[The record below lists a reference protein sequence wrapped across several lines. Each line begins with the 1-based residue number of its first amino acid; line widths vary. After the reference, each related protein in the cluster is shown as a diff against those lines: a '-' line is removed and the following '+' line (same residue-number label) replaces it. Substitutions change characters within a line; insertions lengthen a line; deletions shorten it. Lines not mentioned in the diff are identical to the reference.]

1 MSLDLFWLTILP
13 AFCFISLHFLQNLLL
28 PLSFQHLIH
37 SIFYFLGDKCSQGI
51 QSWSPSKCLCHKK
64 YNKSTF
70 QWASIFSQVTVAL
83 LHWKKFKHT
92 DRDSS
97 NINRRIIFF
106 IVILINLNQIFL
118 DSFLSSSHSYIV
130 PQISICDMILSEDSS
145 HIFLDVCIR
154 NHLLFPFRFI
164 LFLNSHICC
173 RWIVCS

>member
-13 AFCFISLHFLQNLLL
+13 AFCFTSLHFLQNLLL

-37 SIFYFLGDKCSQGI
+37 SIFYFFYLLGDKCSQGI

-92 DRDSS
+92 DRDNNSS
-97 NINRRIIFF
+97 NRNIIFF
-106 IVILINLNQIFL
+106 IIKMIIYKHSKLVQHIHHLNKYVRILCLILYLLLSIKQIK
-118 DSFLSSSHSYIV
+118 
-130 PQISICDMILSEDSS
+130 
-145 HIFLDVCIR
+145 
-154 NHLLFPFRFI
+154 N
-164 LFLNSHICC
+164 
-173 RWIVCS
+173 